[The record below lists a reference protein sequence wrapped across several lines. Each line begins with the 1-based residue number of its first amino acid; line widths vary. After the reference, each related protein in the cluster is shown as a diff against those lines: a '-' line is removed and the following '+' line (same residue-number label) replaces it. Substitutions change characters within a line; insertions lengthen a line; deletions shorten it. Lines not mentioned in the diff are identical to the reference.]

1 MDEKVMDIFLFR
13 NISLLL
19 FLKSF
24 KKAERHSNKITDLSW
39 LINCARV
46 FADEGRQVA
55 LSLVVYE
62 GTGLCHVLS
71 ANWKV
76 PRIAHHVILAGG
88 TAHPPEQEGQPV
100 ILTT

>member
-1 MDEKVMDIFLFR
+1 MFHQFNDFLLKPRDRLFR

-24 KKAERHSNKITDLSW
+24 KKAERHSNKTTDLSW

-62 GTGLCHVLS
+62 DTGLC
-71 ANWKV
+71 
-76 PRIAHHVILAGG
+76 
-88 TAHPPEQEGQPV
+88 Q
-100 ILTT
+100 

>member
-1 MDEKVMDIFLFR
+1 LTMDEKVMDIFLFR

-55 LSLVVYE
+55 LSLVVA
-62 GTGLCHVLS
+62 S
-71 ANWKV
+71 AL
-76 PRIAHHVILAGG
+76 PSER
-88 TAHPPEQEGQPV
+88 EMC
-100 ILTT
+100 TTPTKSS